1 MEHRARAVCERHA
14 RHEHA
19 AFQAEELRWGFP
31 NATHL
36 VVENGGH
43 ETLPSE
49 EVQSIV
55 VDFFK
60 GQDVSARRVRFDPPR
75 FLSVEELKARG
86 AGGRR

>member
-1 MEHRARAVCERHA
+1 MLRHTLNALSLLCLAVCSLDARAQDTPRA
-14 RHEHA
+14 GR
-19 AFQAEELRWGFP
+19 
-31 NATHL
+31 L

-49 EVQSIV
+49 EVQSVV
-55 VDFFK
+55 VDFFE
-60 GQDVSARRVRFDPPR
+60 GRDVGARSVRFDPPR